1 MNSPYVSCQMNFL
14 NESFPTFLTLEWPL
28 PSVGPLMI
36 PELGPF
42 RELSLTVF
50 ADMLAFPFVPPGNMI
65 LEILFVV
72 EALTT
77 NCTQVW
83 PLSCVCSNVL
93 LPLLSFYLEPFLAMF
108 IRAKVFKFCVL

>member
-14 NESFPTFLTLEWPL
+14 NESFPTFVTLEWPL

-36 PELGPF
+36 PELDPF

-50 ADMLAFPFVPPGNMI
+50 ADMLAFPFVLPGNMI
-65 LEILFVV
+65 LKIMFVV

-77 NCTQVW
+77 NCT
-83 PLSCVCSNVL
+83 
-93 LPLLSFYLEPFLAMF
+93 
-108 IRAKVFKFCVL
+108 